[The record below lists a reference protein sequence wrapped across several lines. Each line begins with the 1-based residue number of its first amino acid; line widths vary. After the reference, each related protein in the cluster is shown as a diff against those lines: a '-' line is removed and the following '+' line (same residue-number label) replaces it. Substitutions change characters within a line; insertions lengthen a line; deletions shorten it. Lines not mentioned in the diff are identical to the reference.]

1 MFTGLVEA
9 LAAVREV
16 RPAGP
21 GCELTLQAP
30 PFVGELAVG
39 DSVAV
44 NGVCLTVVAAD
55 ADAVRFQVGPE
66 TLRVTNLGGL
76 MPGDRV
82 NLERSLRFGDRLDGH
97 LVQGHVDAV
106 GTVARVTPRGD
117 WVDMDFRC
125 PAALTAQMAP
135 KGSIAVDGIS
145 LTLVDVGDGGFR
157 VMLIPHTLAHTT
169 LGHKGEGAA
178 VNLETD
184 MLAKYVHKAL
194 QALAPAAGR
203 TP

>member
-9 LAAVREV
+9 LAAVRDV
-16 RPAGP
+16 RPDGP
-21 GCELTLQAP
+21 GCELTLHAP
-30 PFVGELAVG
+30 PFVGELALG

-55 ADAVRFQVGPE
+55 PDSVRFQVGPE

-76 MPGDRV
+76 KAGDRV

-106 GTVARVTPRGD
+106 GTVTRVTPRGD

-145 LTLVDVGDGGFR
+145 LTLVDVAADGFR

-169 LGHKGEGAA
+169 LGLKGEGAA

-194 QALAPAAGR
+194 QALAPTAGR